1 MKNINFSIDK
11 NKCISCNACVKDC
24 PRDIIK
30 NPDGRIPGIPPE
42 LAADCLECQ
51 HCLAVCPTAAIS
63 ILGVSP
69 DDCLPLTIGTLPTL
83 AQETRLLR
91 GRRSVRQ
98 FLRQN
103 VNPGQI
109 QELLATVANSPTG
122 CNDRAL
128 RFTVIDD
135 LAVMQRLLVRL
146 VNLLE
151 VELNQGRLD
160 AESFLAEAVTAYRK
174 DGTDNFFR
182 GAPHA
187 LIVSA
192 GPAATC
198 PVEDANI
205 ALAYFELLSQSA
217 GLGTLWC
224 GMLKFALDAAP
235 ELKKLLKL
243 DGEQYFYTVLF
254 GIPAVHYARTVQRD
268 NAAEVRRIAID
279 EL

>member
-1 MKNINFSIDK
+1 MTNLNFSVDK

-24 PRDIIK
+24 PRSIIK
-30 NPDGRIPGIPPE
+30 NPDGKIPCIPPGLE
-42 LAADCLECQ
+42 ADCIECQ
-51 HCLAVCPTAAIS
+51 HCLAVCPAAAIS
-63 ILGVSP
+63 ILGVTP
-69 DDCLPLTIGTLPTL
+69 DACLPLTAGTIPTL
-83 AQETRLLR
+83 AQQTRLLR

-98 FLRQN
+98 FMQQN
-103 VNPGQI
+103 INPGQI

-122 CNDRAL
+122 CNDQAL
-128 RFTVIDD
+128 RFTLIEDR
-135 LAVMQRLLVRL
+135 AAMQCLLTRI

-151 VELNQGRLD
+151 AELNLGRLD

-198 PVEDANI
+198 PIEDVNI
-205 ALAYFELLSQSA
+205 ALAYFELLAQSA
-217 GLGTLWC
+217 GFGTLWC
-224 GMLKFALDAAP
+224 GILKFALDAAP

-254 GIPAVHYARTVQRD
+254 GVPAVHYARTVLRD
-268 NAAEVRRIAID
+268 NAAEIRRITVD

>member
-1 MKNINFSIDK
+1 MANLNFSVDK
-11 NKCISCNACVKDC
+11 DKCISCNACVKDC
-24 PRDIIK
+24 PCSIIK
-30 NPDGRIPGIPPE
+30 NPDGKIPCIPPGLE
-42 LAADCLECQ
+42 ADCIECQ
-51 HCLAVCPTAAIS
+51 HCLAVCPAAAIS
-63 ILGVSP
+63 ILGVNP
-69 DDCLPLTIGTLPTL
+69 DDCLPLTAGTIPTL
-83 AQETRLLR
+83 AQQTRLLR

-98 FLRQN
+98 FMQQN
-103 VNPGQI
+103 INPGQI

-122 CNDRAL
+122 CNDQAL
-128 RFTVIDD
+128 RFTLIEDRA
-135 LAVMQRLLVRL
+135 LMQRLLIRI

-151 VELNQGRLD
+151 AELNLGHLD
-160 AESFLAEAVTAYRK
+160 AESFLAEAVTAYRR

-198 PVEDANI
+198 PVEDVNI
-205 ALAYFELLSQSA
+205 ALSYFELLAQSA
-217 GLGTLWC
+217 GFGTLWC
-224 GMLKFALDAAP
+224 GILKFALDAAP

-254 GIPAVHYARTVQRD
+254 GAPAVHYARTVQRD
-268 NAAEVRRIAID
+268 AAAEIRRITGD